1 MKTLNY
7 RVPAVILVLLAVLT
21 ACAPAIT
28 PAGPVPPGGG
38 PQFAAALSQAEVP
51 ATDTATAIFY
61 RMELGR
67 LQTGSYTSNVLVELT
82 DLPPGIAF
90 VMESFPGES
99 FEIRVTDDA
108 LPGVWWL
115 VDPTGVTRHDLRG

>member
-7 RVPAVILVLLAVLT
+7 RVPAVVVVLVALLS
-21 ACAPAIT
+21 ACAPAVA
-28 PAGPVPPGGG
+28 PAGQVPPSGG
-38 PQFAAALSQAEVP
+38 PQFAAALSPAEVA

-67 LQTGSYTSNVLVELT
+67 LQTGSYTSNVLIELT
-82 DLPPGIAF
+82 DLPAGIAF

-108 LPGVWWL
+108 LPGIWWL
-115 VDPTGVTRHDLRG
+115 VDPTGVTRHDMRG